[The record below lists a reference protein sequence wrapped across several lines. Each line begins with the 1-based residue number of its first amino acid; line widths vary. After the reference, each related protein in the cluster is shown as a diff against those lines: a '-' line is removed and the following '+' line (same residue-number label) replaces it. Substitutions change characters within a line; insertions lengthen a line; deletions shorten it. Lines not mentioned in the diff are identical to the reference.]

1 MPAAAGGAS
10 KCPTVT
16 SANSS
21 WAFHRPPDRFD
32 LVIKRMR
39 FSLTIAGSVWLALAP
54 AARAIVVGQV
64 DDFENGTL
72 LGWANGVPGNLVNV
86 SSGGPAGLN
95 DNYMRLISDGVGQGG
110 RLTAFN
116 LQQWLGNYIAAGVTS
131 IEIDLINQGSVN
143 LSMRLAFKSQNLAN
157 APGYL
162 SPAMILPVGSGWQHF
177 SIALT
182 PGNLISI
189 GGPAAFNSFFS
200 TGPGDFRIIQEA
212 GASDLNGDFIVG
224 QVGIDNIRAVPEP
237 TVVALLFFGAI
248 AFAGRRF
255 RTIA

>member
-1 MPAAAGGAS
+1 MN
-10 KCPTVT
+10 KNT
-16 SANSS
+16 
-21 WAFHRPPDRFD
+21 
-32 LVIKRMR
+32 L
-39 FSLTIAGSVWLALAP
+39 FSLTITAMAWIALAP
-54 AARAIVVGQV
+54 AAHAIVAGQV

-72 LGWANGVPGNLVNV
+72 MGWAHGVPGYLVNV
-86 SSGGPAGLN
+86 SSGGPAGLD

-110 RLTAFN
+110 RLTTFN
-116 LQQWLGNYIAAGVTS
+116 LQQWLGNYIGAGVTA

-143 LSMRLAFKSQNLAN
+143 LSMRLAFKSQNQPA

-182 PGNLISI
+182 PGNLIAI

-200 TGPGDFRIIQEA
+200 TGPGDFRIIQEV

-237 TVVALLFFGAI
+237 TAMALVLFAAL
-248 AFAGRRF
+248 AFAGRHYA
-255 RTIA
+255 RTRNYNGQERG